1 MGERIISD
9 REGDRVEER
18 KVRGRGRKKGSAE
31 CGGDKTRIVVELKR
45 EFGGKEVGVVREKGG
60 QRRTGRGGGGGK

>member
-18 KVRGRGRKKGSAE
+18 KVRGGGGRGRKAALN
-31 CGGDKTRIVVELKR
+31 VEGIKL
-45 EFGGKEVGVVREKGG
+45 ELLLS
-60 QRRTGRGGGGGK
+60 